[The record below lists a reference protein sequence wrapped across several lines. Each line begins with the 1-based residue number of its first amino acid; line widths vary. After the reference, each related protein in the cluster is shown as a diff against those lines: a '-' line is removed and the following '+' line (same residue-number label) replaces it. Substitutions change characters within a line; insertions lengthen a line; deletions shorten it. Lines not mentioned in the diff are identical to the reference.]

1 MTNPYEATSAIS
13 PSNEAPSP
21 VANAPWLVLFAG
33 LSLLPFVWMAVS
45 FERGNPTWWK
55 PFPLIPIVSVFLLKS
70 KVMAFLVYSTF
81 VLGSY
86 TLSCRPLLSGPPRPP
101 KITLAVFL
109 VLHGINGLY
118 LLLSIPAGIRHLGRP
133 HTAAVFGGTGVLFAG
148 LLLIA
153 FACLRQATFL
163 RVLAFQ
169 WLAWF
174 WLVSYA
180 FPLMA
185 PLFTLV

>member
-1 MTNPYEATSAIS
+1 MSNPYEAPSTASADD
-13 PSNEAPSP
+13 EAPSQ
-21 VANAPWLVLFAG
+21 VANAPWLVLSAG

-55 PFPLIPIVSVFLLKS
+55 PFPLIPIVGVFLLKS
-70 KVMAFLVYSTF
+70 KVTAFMVYSTF

-86 TLSCRPLLSGPPRPP
+86 TLSCRPLLSGTPRPP
-101 KITLAVFL
+101 KKSLAVFL
-109 VLHGINGLY
+109 VLHGINGMY

-133 HTAAVFGGTGVLFAG
+133 HTAAVCVATGLLFAG